1 MFAGSGRAAAEASLA
16 FVAPA
21 ALAGGLAQRLELQR
35 RLVAVADTRALG
47 KAHLPENTAL
57 PEIRVEPDTFKVWID
72 GEEIVPKPVDE
83 LPLAQR
89 YFLF

>member
-1 MFAGSGRAAAEASLA
+1 MFAGGGRAAAEASLA

-21 ALAGGLAQRLELQR
+21 ALESGLAERLALR
-35 RLVAVADTRALG
+35 RGLRPVADTRGLS
-47 KAHLPENTAL
+47 KADRPENEAL
-57 PEIRVEPDTFKVWID
+57 PEIRVDPDTFRVWVD
-72 GEEIVPKPVDE
+72 GEEIEPQPAEV